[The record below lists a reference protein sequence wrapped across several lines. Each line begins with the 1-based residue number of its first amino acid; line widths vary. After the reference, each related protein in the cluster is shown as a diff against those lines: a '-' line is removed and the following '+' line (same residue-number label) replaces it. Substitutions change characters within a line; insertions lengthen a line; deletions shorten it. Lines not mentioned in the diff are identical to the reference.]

1 MTYSPLSRLPREQIV
16 PTENDTHF
24 RKSLIWGTVHDQG
37 AAMMGGVAGH
47 AGLFAN
53 ALDLATLMQMNLQ
66 QGDYGDHRFFNTD
79 VVSQFA
85 TRPYQG
91 NRRGLG
97 WDMTDPE
104 GLGATSPLASLSTF
118 GHTGF
123 TGTCAWVDPENKLV
137 YVFLSNRVNPD
148 EANTKLTTYN
158 IRTRIHDVIYKSLQ
172 PKT

>member
-1 MTYSPLSRLPREQIV
+1 ML
-16 PTENDTHF
+16 
-24 RKSLIWGTVHDQG
+24 
-37 AAMMGGVAGH
+37 GGVAGH
-47 AGLFAN
+47 AGLFSN
-53 ALDLATLMQMNLQ
+53 AMDLAILMQMNLQ
-66 QGDYGDHRFFNTD
+66 QGEYGGHRFFNTD

-85 TRPYQG
+85 TRPYDN

-97 WDMTDPE
+97 WDMTDPG
-104 GLGATSPLASLSTF
+104 GLGATSPLASLNTF

-123 TGTCAWVDPENKLV
+123 TGTCAWVDPETKLV

-148 EANTKLTTYN
+148 ETNTKLTTYN